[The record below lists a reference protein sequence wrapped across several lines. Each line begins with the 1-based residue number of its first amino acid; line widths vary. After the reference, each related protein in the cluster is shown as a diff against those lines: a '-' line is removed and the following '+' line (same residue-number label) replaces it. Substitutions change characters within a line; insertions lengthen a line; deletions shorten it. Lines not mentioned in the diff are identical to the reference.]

1 MPEAEKIPSGGRG
14 LSLADRQE
22 LADAR
27 ARQAGIEPQLLEPFS
42 GAFSERARAEA
53 PLREAEIAAEASLA
67 IEAEKARLIEEETPV
82 RRELTPEISLL
93 EKTPVLG
100 GTFGVIKDRLQE
112 VVLLTVPEGKFKEEF
127 KENLG
132 IAPAEELRT
141 LALSQI
147 EQEQVD
153 IGLSSSEKFGALIE
167 GIPIVGS
174 LATQY
179 AGGLIETPSEN
190 AAQVKTSLLK
200 EKRRISNIET
210 NVKLGYLPIS
220 VAQEQLKDIEDNVQR
235 LESRLRVLINN
246 SPELKFNSDLVNTY
260 ETEILLTREKIFQGK
275 LNVLTGA
282 TQDPTE
288 LQILQQ
294 LMSQEEG
301 E

>member
-1 MPEAEKIPSGGRG
+1 M
-14 LSLADRQE
+14 
-22 LADAR
+22 
-27 ARQAGIEPQLLEPFS
+27 
-42 GAFSERARAEA
+42 
-53 PLREAEIAAEASLA
+53 
-67 IEAEKARLIEEETPV
+67 
-82 RRELTPEISLL
+82 
-93 EKTPVLG
+93 
-100 GTFGVIKDRLQE
+100 
-112 VVLLTVPEGKFKEEF
+112 
-127 KENLG
+127 
-132 IAPAEELRT
+132 
-141 LALSQI
+141 
-147 EQEQVD
+147 
-153 IGLSSSEKFGALIE
+153 
-167 GIPIVGS
+167 
-174 LATQY
+174 
-179 AGGLIETPSEN
+179 
-190 AAQVKTSLLK
+190 K